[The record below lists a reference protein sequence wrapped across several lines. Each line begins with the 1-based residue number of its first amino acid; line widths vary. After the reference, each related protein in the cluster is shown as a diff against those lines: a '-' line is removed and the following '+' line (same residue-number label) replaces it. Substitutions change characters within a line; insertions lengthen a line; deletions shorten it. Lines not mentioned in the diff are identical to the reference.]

1 MQRKRVTSP
10 FSSLCYLK
18 KKRCGPRRNA
28 CLFCRSAA
36 PSATGMRR
44 LGAISLSTK
53 GTRAKHFFTSAARE
67 TVAVVCHYCPRVSKE
82 RKRQRGKQ
90 KGHGPFVHRKKKRV
104 WERRFNCDWNIQGA
118 GGGACR
124 GRFTV
129 RCCAARACRCALA
142 SRACSRRARAAPKE
156 AGGPEAVPHRGR

>member
-90 KGHGPFVHRKKKRV
+90 KGHGPFVHRKKRGYGK
-104 WERRFNCDWNIQGA
+104 GA
-118 GGGACR
+118 LIEIGTFKGQGGACR

-156 AGGPEAVPHRGR
+156 AGGPAAVPHRGR